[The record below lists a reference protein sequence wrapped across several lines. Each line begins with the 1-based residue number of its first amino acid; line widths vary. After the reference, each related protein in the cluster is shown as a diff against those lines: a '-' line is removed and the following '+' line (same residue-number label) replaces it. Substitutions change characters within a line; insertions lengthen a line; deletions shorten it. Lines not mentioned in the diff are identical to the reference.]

1 MLENEND
8 YESFQII
15 FYDKKQ
21 HMLSRAARAKKI
33 ALVSKVD
40 LIIDTSIILPYV
52 ISLNNGHT
60 EKMKFQVAVLVIHLC
75 R

>member
-1 MLENEND
+1 MQEWFGVISD
-8 YESFQII
+8 K
-15 FYDKKQ
+15 FYNKKQ
-21 HMLSRAARAKKI
+21 NIFSMAARAQKI
-33 ALVSKVD
+33 ALVSKGD
-40 LIIDTSIILPYV
+40 LIIDASNVLPYV